1 MNKFR
6 EELEELLTFRKVP
19 YIAIENTVAVDGI
32 EIEFRAKEYAIKA
45 HQRADYLTTPKPIT
59 IGRFHYSDLALEA
72 LTGVADMAKEFMRW
86 RKMPGFNVP
95 EIVFAFGERTFL
107 AGRKYWADEG
117 HMFIYAMYR
126 VRCVN
131 SNHETFM
138 EVISDHGIRA
148 KFVGKN
154 QPFVLK
160 EKAFLKV
167 SAEPFHVRA
176 ESYYQPLNCLPLD
189 PNMVLAWYERRQKT
203 ITTNQA
209 ECEAHGI
216 TIAQERVQLAN
227 FLVLVPREEFA
238 IPLLF
243 PHEWV

>member
-1 MNKFR
+1 MNRFR
-6 EELEELLTFRKVP
+6 EELEELLDFRKVP
-19 YIAIENTVAVDGI
+19 YIAIDNMLAVDGI
-32 EIEFRAKEYAIKA
+32 EIEFRANEYAIKA
-45 HQRADYLTTPKPIT
+45 YQRAEYRTTTKLVT
-59 IGRFHYSDLALEA
+59 IGRFRYSDLALEA
-72 LTGVADMAKEFMRW
+72 LTGVADMAKELRRW
-86 RKMPGFNVP
+86 RQMPGFNVP

-107 AGRKYWADEG
+107 AGRKYWTDAG

-138 EVISDHGIRA
+138 ELISDHGTRE

-160 EKAFLKV
+160 EKDFLKV
-167 SAEPFHVRA
+167 SADPFHVRA
-176 ESYYQPLNCLPLD
+176 ESCYQSLTSLPLD